1 MSQDNRTPA
10 ADENEAVHTNF
21 IEDIIND
28 DIRNG
33 KNQGKVATRFPPE
46 PNGYL
51 HIGHAKSICL
61 NFGIAKKYNGTC
73 NLRFD
78 DTNPETEETEYVES
92 IKEDIEWL
100 GFKWDGLFFA
110 SDYFDDMYNHAMTLV
125 KDGKAYVEALTP
137 DEIRQYRGDFNT
149 PGKNSPW
156 RDRPVS
162 ENIELFEQMKAGK
175 FKDGEICLRARIDM
189 QSPNM
194 NLRDPIIYRIRHATH
209 HRTGDTWCIYPM
221 YDWAHGLEDSVEGI
235 THSLCTLEFENHRPL
250 YDWFLDQLP
259 VHHPQQIEF
268 ARLNLNYTVMSK
280 RKLLQLVKEN
290 HVGGWDD
297 PRMPTICGMRRR
309 GVSPAALRN
318 FSDRVGIA
326 KRENVA
332 DFALLEHIIREDLN
346 ESSPRLMGVIDPL
359 LVEIENYPENEEAFF
374 DAPLHPEDDR
384 WGSRKIPFSRTLYI
398 ERDDFREDP
407 PRKWFRLSPGKE
419 IRLRYACL
427 ITCREVVKDDTGEV
441 VKLICTYDPESIG
454 GNAPDGRKVKGT
466 SHWVSAKHAVKMTVR
481 QYDRLF
487 NVENP
492 NKVEEGQSWLDNLNP
507 NSLEI
512 LETCYGEPY
521 ILELK
526 PEARI
531 QFERIGYF
539 VADRYEFSAQTPIF
553 NRTVTLRDSWA
564 KIERNQT
571 PAGSSN
577 RGKGKEKE
585 LAETAAP
592 DKEATADEYISID
605 DFAKLDLR
613 VGTIRSAELVDGAD
627 KLLKL
632 RVDIGET
639 KPRQVFAGIRK
650 RYEKEVQSLI
660 GKNVVVVANLKPR
673 QMKFGLSEGMVLAA
687 VGKENRLELAE
698 VVGNTLPGDTVS

>member
-1 MSQDNRTPA
+1 MS
-10 ADENEAVHTNF
+10 DETKLDSGEANNDTVHTNF
-21 IEDIIND
+21 IEDIID
-28 DIRNG
+28 ADLKAG
-33 KNQGKVATRFPPE
+33 KNAGKVATRFPPE

-61 NFGIAKKYNGTC
+61 NFGVAKKYNGIC

-78 DTNPETEETEYVES
+78 DTNPETEETEYVEA
-92 IKEDIEWL
+92 IKDDIRWL
-100 GFKWDGLFFA
+100 GFEWDGLYFA
-110 SDYFDDMYNHAMTLV
+110 SDYFDAMYDHAMTLV
-125 KDGKAYVEALTP
+125 KDGKAYVESLTP

-149 PGKNSPW
+149 PGKNSPY
-156 RDRPVS
+156 RDRPVD
-162 ENIELFEQMKAGK
+162 ENIEMFEKMKAGEY
-175 FKDGEICLRARIDM
+175 KDGEICLRAKIDM

-194 NLRDPIIYRIRHATH
+194 NLRDPIVYRIRHARH
-209 HRTGDTWCIYPM
+209 HRTGDKWCIYPM
-221 YDWAHGLEDSVEGI
+221 YDWAHGLEDSIEGI

-250 YDWFLDQLP
+250 YDWFLEQLP

-290 HVGGWDD
+290 HVDGWDD

-309 GVSPAALRN
+309 GVSPSSLRK
-318 FSDRVGIA
+318 FSDRIGMA

-332 DFALLEHIIREDLN
+332 DIALLEHVMREDLN
-346 ESSPRLMGVIDPL
+346 ETSPRLMGVINPL
-359 LVEIENYPENEEAFF
+359 KVEIENYPKDKEEFF
-374 DAPLHPEDDR
+374 EAPLHPEDDR
-384 WGSRKIPFSRTLYI
+384 WGSRQIPFCRELYI
-398 ERDDFREDP
+398 EQDDFKEDP
-407 PRKWFRLSPGKE
+407 PKKWFRLSPGTE

-427 ITCREVVKDDTGEV
+427 ITCKEVVKDQNGNVE
-441 VKLICTYDPESIG
+441 KLICTWDPESRG

-466 SHWVSAKHAVKMTVR
+466 SHWVSARHAEKITVR

-492 NKVEEGQSWLDNLNP
+492 NKVEEGQNWLENLNP

-512 LETCYGEPY
+512 LTGCYAEPY
-521 ILELK
+521 IRELK

-539 VADRYEFSAQTPIF
+539 VADRYDFTPETPIF

-564 KIERNQT
+564 KIEKNQ
-571 PAGSSN
+571 GSAN
-577 RGKGKEKE
+577 RGQKKQPQPAKNQKKTDSTAP
-585 LAETAAP
+585 AEIT
-592 DKEATADEYISID
+592 ID

-613 VGTIRSAELVDGAD
+613 VGTIKEASLVEGAD
-627 KLLKL
+627 KLLQL
-632 RVDIGET
+632 QVDIGAG

-650 RYEKEVQSLI
+650 RFENPEEII
-660 GKNVVVVANLKPR
+660 GKNVIVVANLKPR

-687 VGKENRLELAE
+687 GGKENRLELAE
-698 VVGNTLPGDTVS
+698 VLGDTLPGDTVS